1 MASNATAGRI
11 PTNLLSGPLAMSPG
25 DLRKQH
31 AALST
36 AAKSAVAALR
46 EAHCL
51 TLAGL
56 VEKEEATRCSV
67 LAAAGP
73 TSGDYAA
80 VVAAA
85 AEVAMA
91 RVRTA
96 SPDLERVLQVCTLTL
111 GPTPDTRH
119 AAAFTLH
126 PTASTL
132 HPAPYALR
140 PPPAAPRFDA
150 GAAGVPTHH
159 LLPTA

>member
-46 EAHCL
+46 AAHCL

-56 VEKEEATRCSV
+56 VEKEEAARCSV
-67 LAAAGP
+67 LTAAGP

-85 AEVAMA
+85 AEAALA

-111 GPTPDTRH
+111 HPPPSTRH
-119 AAAFTLH
+119 PAAFTLH
-126 PTASTL
+126 PTAS
-132 HPAPYALR
+132 ALR
-140 PPPAAPRFDA
+140 PPPYSLHPPPAAPRFDA

-159 LLPTA
+159 LRPTA

>member
-11 PTNLLSGPLAMSPG
+11 PTNLLSGPLAMRPG

-36 AAKSAVAALR
+36 AAKSAVAALCA
-46 EAHCL
+46 AHCL

-56 VEKEEATRCSV
+56 VEKEEAARCSV
-67 LAAAGP
+67 LTAAGP

-85 AEVAMA
+85 AEAALA

-96 SPDLERVLQVCTLTL
+96 SPDLERVLQARLESLLTTCYPL
-111 GPTPDTRH
+111 PSTYGP
-119 AAAFTLH
+119 
-126 PTASTL
+126 
-132 HPAPYALR
+132 
-140 PPPAAPRFDA
+140 
-150 GAAGVPTHH
+150 
-159 LLPTA
+159 LPTTQLTTYC